1 MRHLVTPN
9 ATQQMRRYRVRLT
22 DVLRTISRS
31 EQHSMQDGRHV
42 AERCTASGS
51 LLRVVYVRRP
61 YPVII
66 TVVRV
71 VSPSS
76 PPDQDLSRPSCSGV
90 TA

>member
-1 MRHLVTPN
+1 MRHLMTPN
-9 ATQQMRRYRVRLT
+9 ATQQLRRHRVRLT
-22 DVLRTISRS
+22 DVLKTISRS
-31 EQHSMQDGRHV
+31 EHHFMQDGRHI

-51 LLRVVYVRRP
+51 LLRVVYLRRP

-71 VSPSS
+71 VNPSS
-76 PPDQDLSRPSCSGV
+76 PPDQDHSRSPCGGV